1 MSGSRAP
8 GLPAQLLSKVTSLL
22 CPSTPIGD
30 QGAPDGARV
39 PMLAGGNPTPGPSRL
54 PLRAGL
60 AARP

>member
-8 GLPAQLLSKVTSLL
+8 GLPAQISGKVTSLL

-39 PMLAGGNPTPGPSRL
+39 PMVAGEVLTRDRQGYPYG
-54 PLRAGL
+54 RA
-60 AARP
+60 